1 MSFFVIAIPLNRFIM
16 TTQKSIRID
25 DFDYPLPDERI
36 AFYPKE
42 SRTTSKLLVYRRGSH
57 EITDND
63 FASLPDFL
71 TPDMMVVFND
81 SKVIHARLLVHNA
94 TGAAIEIFCLEPLLP
109 TTELTAAL
117 AQTGPVTWKCFV
129 GNAKRWK
136 QPLYFEVAVNGHN
149 LTVTAEKGRQVENA
163 FEVHFSWPD
172 RGVTFAEWVEAYGK
186 TPLPPY
192 IKRVAEKSDESRYQ
206 TVYAHYD
213 GSVAAPTAGLHFSK
227 ELLQEIENKG
237 IETEYVT
244 LHVGAGTFKPVTV
257 DTIGDHYMHDE
268 QVVIRHE
275 LVEHL
280 LRATNK
286 KIVAVGTTV
295 TRSLES
301 IFIIGAK
308 LYLGL
313 PNPLHVEQWE
323 VYENTDIQK
332 VEKENALNALIRYLD
347 ERQLDCVT
355 ASTQLMIVPS
365 YSFKMMDAI
374 ITNFHQPKSTLLLLI
389 SAYLG
394 DAWRDIYQH
403 ALSHDYRFL
412 SYGDANFYMD

>member
-1 MSFFVIAIPLNRFIM
+1 M
-16 TTQKSIRID
+16 TTQKNIRID

-42 SRTTSKLLVYRRGSH
+42 SRTTSKLLVYRRGNH
-57 EITDND
+57 EITDSN

-136 QPLYFEVAVNGHN
+136 QPLSFEVTVNGHN

-163 FEVHFSWPD
+163 FEVHFSWQD

-192 IKRVAEKSDESRYQ
+192 IKRQAETGDETRYQ

-227 ELLQEIENKG
+227 ELLQDIENKG

-244 LHVGAGTFKPVTV
+244 LHVGAGTFKPVTA

-268 QVVIRHE
+268 QIVIRHE

-280 LRATNK
+280 LRTTDK
-286 KIVAVGTTV
+286 RIVAVGTTV

-308 LYLGL
+308 LQLGL

-323 VYENTDIQK
+323 VYENPAISTVS
-332 VEKENALNALIRYLD
+332 VEDALKAILHFLD
-347 ERQLDCVT
+347 ENVLEYVT
-355 ASTQLMIVPS
+355 ASTCLMIVPS
-365 YSFKMMDAI
+365 YSFKMMRAI

-403 ALSHDYRFL
+403 ALSHEYRFL
-412 SYGDANFYMD
+412 SYGDANLYMD

>member
-1 MSFFVIAIPLNRFIM
+1 M
-16 TTQKSIRID
+16 TTQKNIRID

-42 SRTTSKLLVYRRGSH
+42 SRTTSKLLVYRRGNH
-57 EITDND
+57 EITDSN

-71 TPDMMVVFND
+71 TPDMMVVLND

-109 TTELTAAL
+109 TTELSAAL

-136 QPLYFEVAVNGHN
+136 QPLSFEVTVNGHN

-163 FEVHFSWPD
+163 FEVHFSWQD

-227 ELLQEIENKG
+227 ELLQDIENKG

-244 LHVGAGTFKPVTV
+244 LHVGAGTFKPVTA

-268 QVVIRHE
+268 QIVIRRE

-280 LRATNK
+280 LCTTDK

-308 LYLGL
+308 LQLGL

-323 VYENTDIQK
+323 VYENPAISTVS
-332 VEKENALNALIRYLD
+332 VEDALKAILHFLD
-347 ERQLDCVT
+347 EKGLEYVT
-355 ASTQLMIVPS
+355 ASTCLMIVPS
-365 YSFKMMDAI
+365 YSFKMMRAI

-403 ALSHDYRFL
+403 ALSHEYRFL

>member
-1 MSFFVIAIPLNRFIM
+1 M
-16 TTQKSIRID
+16 TTQKNIRID

-42 SRTTSKLLVYRRGSH
+42 SRTTSKLLVYRRGNH
-57 EITDND
+57 EITDSN

-109 TTELTAAL
+109 TTELSAAL

-136 QPLYFEVAVNGHN
+136 QPLSFEVAVNGHN

-163 FEVHFSWPD
+163 FEVHFSWQD

-192 IKRVAEKSDESRYQ
+192 IKRQAETGDETRYQ

-227 ELLQEIENKG
+227 ELLQDIENKG

-244 LHVGAGTFKPVTV
+244 LHVGAGTFKPVTA

-268 QVVIRHE
+268 QIVIRRE

-280 LRATNK
+280 LRTTDK
-286 KIVAVGTTV
+286 RIVAVGTTV

-308 LYLGL
+308 LQLGL

-323 VYENTDIQK
+323 VYENPAISTVS
-332 VEKENALNALIRYLD
+332 VEDALKAILHFLD
-347 ERQLDCVT
+347 ENVLEYVT
-355 ASTQLMIVPS
+355 ASTCLMIVPS
-365 YSFKMMDAI
+365 YSFKMMRAI

-403 ALSHDYRFL
+403 ALSHEYRFL
-412 SYGDANFYMD
+412 SYGDANLYMD

>member
-1 MSFFVIAIPLNRFIM
+1 M
-16 TTQKSIRID
+16 TPQKNIRID

-42 SRTTSKLLVYRRGSH
+42 SRTTSKLLVYRRVSH
-57 EITDND
+57 EITDSN
-63 FASLPDFL
+63 FAALPDFL

-94 TGAAIEIFCLEPLLP
+94 TGAAIEIFCLEPLRP

-136 QPLYFEVAVNGHN
+136 HPLDFEVMLNGRAVR
-149 LTVTAEKGRQVENA
+149 VTAEKGAQVENA
-163 FEVHFSWPD
+163 FEVAFSWDCPE
-172 RGVTFAEWVEAYGK
+172 VTFAEWVEAYGK

-192 IKRVAEKSDESRYQ
+192 IKRKAETGDETRYQ

-227 ELLQEIENKG
+227 ELLQDIENKG

-244 LHVGAGTFKPVTV
+244 LHVGAGTFKPVTA

-268 QVVIRHE
+268 QIVIRRE

-280 LRATNK
+280 LRSTDK

-308 LYLGL
+308 LQLGL

-323 VYENTDIQK
+323 VYENPAINTVS
-332 VEKENALNALIRYLD
+332 VEDALKAILHFLD
-347 ERQLDCVT
+347 EKGLEYVT
-355 ASTQLMIVPS
+355 ASTCLMIVPS
-365 YSFKMMDAI
+365 YSFKMMRAI

-394 DAWRDIYQH
+394 DAWRGIYQY

-412 SYGDANFYMD
+412 SYGDANLYMD

>member
-1 MSFFVIAIPLNRFIM
+1 M
-16 TTQKSIRID
+16 TTQKNIRID

-57 EITDND
+57 EITDSN

-136 QPLYFEVAVNGHN
+136 QPLSFEVTVNGHN
-149 LTVTAEKGRQVENA
+149 LTVTAKKGRQVENA
-163 FEVHFSWPD
+163 FEVHFSWQD

-192 IKRVAEKSDESRYQ
+192 IKRQAETGDETRYQ

-227 ELLQEIENKG
+227 ELLQDIENKG

-244 LHVGAGTFKPVTV
+244 LHVGAGTFKPVTA

-268 QVVIRHE
+268 QIVIRRE

-280 LRATNK
+280 LRTTDK
-286 KIVAVGTTV
+286 RIVAVGTTV

-308 LYLGL
+308 LQHGL

-323 VYENTDIQK
+323 VYENPAISTVS
-332 VEKENALNALIRYLD
+332 VEDALKAILHFLD
-347 ERQLDCVT
+347 EKGLEYVT
-355 ASTQLMIVPS
+355 ASTCLMIVPS
-365 YSFKMMDAI
+365 YSFKMMRAI

-403 ALSHDYRFL
+403 ALSHEYRFL
-412 SYGDANFYMD
+412 SYGDANLYMD

>member
-1 MSFFVIAIPLNRFIM
+1 M
-16 TTQKSIRID
+16 TTQKNIRID

-57 EITDND
+57 EITDCN
-63 FASLPDFL
+63 FAALPDFL

-109 TTELTAAL
+109 TTELSAAL

-136 QPLYFEVAVNGHN
+136 QPLSFEVTVNGHN

-163 FEVHFSWPD
+163 FEVHFSWQD

-192 IKRVAEKSDESRYQ
+192 IKRQAETGDETRYQ

-227 ELLQEIENKG
+227 ELLQDIENKG

-244 LHVGAGTFKPVTV
+244 LHVGAGTFKPVTA

-268 QVVIRHE
+268 QIVIRRE
-275 LVEHL
+275 LVDHL
-280 LRATNK
+280 LRTTDK

-308 LYLGL
+308 LQLGL

-323 VYENTDIQK
+323 VYENPAISAIS
-332 VEKENALNALIRYLD
+332 VEDALKAILHFLD
-347 ERQLDCVT
+347 EKGLEYVT
-355 ASTQLMIVPS
+355 ASTCLMIVPS
-365 YSFKMMDAI
+365 YSFKMMRAI

-403 ALSHDYRFL
+403 ALSHEYRFL
-412 SYGDANFYMD
+412 SYGDANLYMD

>member
-1 MSFFVIAIPLNRFIM
+1 M
-16 TTQKSIRID
+16 TTQKNIRID

-42 SRTTSKLLVYRRGSH
+42 SRTTSKLLVYRRGNH
-57 EITDND
+57 EITDSN

-94 TGAAIEIFCLEPLLP
+94 TGAAIEIFCLEPLAP
-109 TTELTAAL
+109 TTELSAAL

-136 QPLYFEVAVNGHN
+136 QPLSFEVTVNGHN

-163 FEVHFSWPD
+163 FEVHFSWQD

-192 IKRVAEKSDESRYQ
+192 IKRQAETGDETRYQ

-227 ELLQEIENKG
+227 ELLQDIENKG

-244 LHVGAGTFKPVTV
+244 LHVGAGTFKPVTA

-268 QVVIRHE
+268 QIVIRRE

-280 LRATNK
+280 LRTTDK
-286 KIVAVGTTV
+286 RIVAVGTTV

-308 LYLGL
+308 LQLGL

-323 VYENTDIQK
+323 VYENPAISTVS
-332 VEKENALNALIRYLD
+332 VEDALKAILHFLD
-347 ERQLDCVT
+347 EKGLEYVT
-355 ASTQLMIVPS
+355 ASTCLMIVPS
-365 YSFKMMDAI
+365 YSFKMMRAI

-403 ALSHDYRFL
+403 ALSHEYRFL
-412 SYGDANFYMD
+412 SYGDANLYMD

>member
-1 MSFFVIAIPLNRFIM
+1 M
-16 TTQKSIRID
+16 TTQKNIRID

-42 SRTTSKLLVYRRGSH
+42 SRTTSKLLVYRRGNH
-57 EITDND
+57 EITDSN

-94 TGAAIEIFCLEPLLP
+94 TGAAIEIFCLEPLAP
-109 TTELTAAL
+109 TTELSAAL

-136 QPLYFEVAVNGHN
+136 QPLSFEVTVNGHN

-163 FEVHFSWPD
+163 FEVHFSWQD

-192 IKRVAEKSDESRYQ
+192 IKRQAETGDETRYQ

-213 GSVAAPTAGLHFSK
+213 GSVAAPTAGHHFSK
-227 ELLQEIENKG
+227 ELLQDIENKG

-244 LHVGAGTFKPVTV
+244 LHVGAGTFKPVTA

-268 QVVIRHE
+268 QIVIRRE

-280 LRATNK
+280 LRTTDK
-286 KIVAVGTTV
+286 RIVAVGTTV

-308 LYLGL
+308 LQLGL

-323 VYENTDIQK
+323 VYENPAISTVS
-332 VEKENALNALIRYLD
+332 VEDALKAILHFLD
-347 ERQLDCVT
+347 EKGLEYVT
-355 ASTQLMIVPS
+355 ASTCLMIVPS
-365 YSFKMMDAI
+365 YSFKMMRAI

-403 ALSHDYRFL
+403 ALSHEYRFL
-412 SYGDANFYMD
+412 SYGDANLYMD

>member
-1 MSFFVIAIPLNRFIM
+1 M
-16 TTQKSIRID
+16 TTQKNIRID

-57 EITDND
+57 EITDSN

-109 TTELTAAL
+109 TTELSAAL

-136 QPLYFEVAVNGHN
+136 QPLSFEVTVNGHN

-163 FEVHFSWPD
+163 FEVHFSWQD

-192 IKRVAEKSDESRYQ
+192 IKRQAETGDETRYQ

-227 ELLQEIENKG
+227 ELLQDIENKG

-244 LHVGAGTFKPVTV
+244 LHVGAGTFKPVTA

-268 QVVIRHE
+268 QIVIRRE

-280 LRATNK
+280 LRTTDK
-286 KIVAVGTTV
+286 RIVAVGTTV

-308 LYLGL
+308 LQLGL

-323 VYENTDIQK
+323 VYENPAISTVS
-332 VEKENALNALIRYLD
+332 VEDALKAILHFLD
-347 ERQLDCVT
+347 EKGLEYVT
-355 ASTQLMIVPS
+355 ASTCLMIVPS
-365 YSFKMMDAI
+365 YSFKMMRAI

-403 ALSHDYRFL
+403 ALSHEYRFL
-412 SYGDANFYMD
+412 SYGDANLYMD

>member
-1 MSFFVIAIPLNRFIM
+1 M
-16 TTQKSIRID
+16 TTQKNIRID

-42 SRTTSKLLVYRRGSH
+42 SRTTSKLLVYRRGNH
-57 EITDND
+57 DITDSN
-63 FASLPDFL
+63 FAALPDFL

-94 TGAAIEIFCLEPLLP
+94 TGAAIEIFCLEPLAP
-109 TTELTAAL
+109 TTELSAAL

-136 QPLYFEVAVNGHN
+136 QPLSFEVMVNGHN
-149 LTVTAEKGRQVENA
+149 LTVTAEKGAQVENA

-192 IKRVAEKSDESRYQ
+192 IKRQAETGDETRYQ

-227 ELLQEIENKG
+227 ELLQDIENKG

-244 LHVGAGTFKPVTV
+244 LHVGAGTFKPVTA

-268 QVVIRHE
+268 QIVIRRE

-280 LRATNK
+280 LRTTDK
-286 KIVAVGTTV
+286 RIVAVGTTV

-308 LYLGL
+308 LQLGL

-323 VYENTDIQK
+323 VYENPAISTVS
-332 VEKENALNALIRYLD
+332 VEDALKAILHYLD
-347 ERQLDCVT
+347 EKGLEYVT
-355 ASTQLMIVPS
+355 ASTCLMIVPS
-365 YSFKMMDAI
+365 YSFKMMRAI

-403 ALSHDYRFL
+403 ALLHEYRFL
-412 SYGDANFYMD
+412 SYGDANLYMD

>member
-1 MSFFVIAIPLNRFIM
+1 M
-16 TTQKSIRID
+16 TTQKNIRID

-42 SRTTSKLLVYRRGSH
+42 SRTTSKLLVYRRGNH
-57 EITDND
+57 EITDSN

-71 TPDMMVVFND
+71 TPDMMVVLND

-109 TTELTAAL
+109 TTELSAAL

-136 QPLYFEVAVNGHN
+136 QPLSFEVTVNGHN

-163 FEVHFSWPD
+163 FEVHFSWQD

-192 IKRVAEKSDESRYQ
+192 IKRQAETGDETRYQ

-227 ELLQEIENKG
+227 ELLQDIENKG

-244 LHVGAGTFKPVTV
+244 LHVGAGTFKPVTA

-268 QVVIRHE
+268 QIVIRRE

-280 LRATNK
+280 LCTTDK

-308 LYLGL
+308 LQLGL

-323 VYENTDIQK
+323 VYENPAISTVS
-332 VEKENALNALIRYLD
+332 VEDALKAILHFLD
-347 ERQLDCVT
+347 EKGLEYVT
-355 ASTQLMIVPS
+355 ASTCLMIVPS
-365 YSFKMMDAI
+365 YSFKMMRAI

-403 ALSHDYRFL
+403 ALSHEYRFL

>member
-1 MSFFVIAIPLNRFIM
+1 M
-16 TTQKSIRID
+16 TTQKNIRID

-42 SRTTSKLLVYRRGSH
+42 SRTTSKLLVYRRGNH
-57 EITDND
+57 EITDSN

-94 TGAAIEIFCLEPLLP
+94 TGAAIEIFCLEPLAP
-109 TTELTAAL
+109 TTELSAAL

-136 QPLYFEVAVNGHN
+136 QPLSFEVTVNGHN

-163 FEVHFSWPD
+163 FEVHFSWQD

-192 IKRVAEKSDESRYQ
+192 IKRQAETGDETRYQ

-227 ELLQEIENKG
+227 ELLQDIENKG

-244 LHVGAGTFKPVTV
+244 LHVGAGTFKPVTA

-268 QVVIRHE
+268 QIVIRRE

-280 LRATNK
+280 LRTTDK
-286 KIVAVGTTV
+286 RIVAVGTTV

-308 LYLGL
+308 LQLGL

-323 VYENTDIQK
+323 VYENPAISTVS
-332 VEKENALNALIRYLD
+332 VEDALKAILHFLD
-347 ERQLDCVT
+347 EKGLEYVT
-355 ASTQLMIVPS
+355 ASTRLMIVPS
-365 YSFKMMDAI
+365 YSFKMMRAI

-389 SAYLG
+389 SADLG

-403 ALSHDYRFL
+403 ALSHEYRFL
-412 SYGDANFYMD
+412 SYGDANLYMD

>member
-1 MSFFVIAIPLNRFIM
+1 M
-16 TTQKSIRID
+16 TTQKNIRID

-42 SRTTSKLLVYRRGSH
+42 SRTTSKLLVYRRGNH
-57 EITDND
+57 EITDSN

-94 TGAAIEIFCLEPLLP
+94 TGAAIEIFCLEPLAP
-109 TTELTAAL
+109 TTELSAAL
-117 AQTGPVTWKCFV
+117 AQNGPVTWKCFV

-136 QPLYFEVAVNGHN
+136 QPLSFEVTVNGHN

-163 FEVHFSWPD
+163 FEVHFSWQD

-192 IKRVAEKSDESRYQ
+192 IKRQAETGDETRYQ

-227 ELLQEIENKG
+227 ELLQDIENKG

-244 LHVGAGTFKPVTV
+244 LHVGAGTFKPVTA

-268 QVVIRHE
+268 QIVIRRE

-280 LRATNK
+280 LCTTDK

-308 LYLGL
+308 LQLGL

-323 VYENTDIQK
+323 VYENPAIGTVS
-332 VEKENALNALIRYLD
+332 VEDALKAILLFLD
-347 ERQLDCVT
+347 EKGLEYVT
-355 ASTQLMIVPS
+355 ASTCLMIVPS
-365 YSFKMMDAI
+365 YSFKMMRAI

-403 ALSHDYRFL
+403 ALSHEYRFL
-412 SYGDANFYMD
+412 SYGDANLYMD

>member
-1 MSFFVIAIPLNRFIM
+1 M
-16 TTQKSIRID
+16 TTQKNIRID

-42 SRTTSKLLVYRRGSH
+42 SRTTSKLLVYHRGNH
-57 EITDND
+57 EIIDSN
-63 FASLPDFL
+63 FAALPDFL

-81 SKVIHARLLVHNA
+81 SKVIHARLLVKNA
-94 TGAAIEIFCLEPLLP
+94 TGAAIEIFCLEPLTP
-109 TTELTAAL
+109 TTELSAAL

-136 QPLYFEVAVNGHN
+136 QPLSFEVAVNGHN
-149 LTVTAEKGRQVENA
+149 LTVTAEKGRRVENA
-163 FEVHFSWPD
+163 FEVHFSWQD
-172 RGVTFAEWVEAYGK
+172 KGVSFAEWVEAYGK

-192 IKRVAEKSDESRYQ
+192 IKRQAETGDETRYQ

-227 ELLQEIENKG
+227 ELLQDIENKG

-244 LHVGAGTFKPVTV
+244 LHVGAGTFKPVTA

-268 QVVIRHE
+268 QIVIRRE

-280 LRATNK
+280 LRTTDK

-308 LYLGL
+308 LQLGL

-323 VYENTDIQK
+323 VYENPAISTVS
-332 VEKENALNALIRYLD
+332 VEDALKAILHFLD
-347 ERQLDCVT
+347 EKGLEYVT
-355 ASTQLMIVPS
+355 ASTCLMIVPS
-365 YSFKMMDAI
+365 YSFKMMRAI

-403 ALSHDYRFL
+403 ALSHEYRFL
-412 SYGDANFYMD
+412 SYGDANLYMD

>member
-1 MSFFVIAIPLNRFIM
+1 M
-16 TTQKSIRID
+16 TPQKNIRIE

-42 SRTTSKLLVYRRGSH
+42 SRTTSKLLVYQRGNKC
-57 EITDND
+57 ITDSD

-71 TPDMMVVFND
+71 SPDMMVVFND

-109 TTELTAAL
+109 TTEQTAAL

-136 QPLYFEVAVNGHN
+136 QPLSFEVELNGRQ
-149 LTVTAEKGRQVENA
+149 LTVMAEKGAQVENA
-163 FEVHFSWPD
+163 FEVAFSWND
-172 RGVTFAEWVEAYGK
+172 ASVTFAEWVEAYGK

-192 IKRVAEKSDESRYQ
+192 IKRMAEKADETRYQ

-227 ELLQEIENKG
+227 ELVKEIENKG
-237 IETEYVT
+237 VETDYVT
-244 LHVGAGTFKPVTV
+244 LHVGAGTFKPVTAEA
-257 DTIGDHYMHDE
+257 IGDHYMHDE
-268 QVVIRHE
+268 QIVIRRE
-275 LVEHL
+275 LLEHL
-280 LRATNK
+280 LASRQKT
-286 KIVAVGTTV
+286 IVAVGTTV

-301 IFIIGAK
+301 IFIMGAK
-308 LYLGL
+308 LHLGL

-323 VYENTDIQK
+323 VYENSDIQK
-332 VEKENALNALIRYLD
+332 VEKEDALKALLHYLD

-355 ASTQLMIVPS
+355 SSTCLMIVPS
-365 YSFKMMDAI
+365 YQFKMMGAI

-394 DAWRDIYQH
+394 DAWRDIYAH
-403 ALSHDYRFL
+403 ALSHGYRFL
-412 SYGDANFYMD
+412 SYGDANFYRG

>member
-1 MSFFVIAIPLNRFIM
+1 M
-16 TTQKSIRID
+16 TTQKNIRID

-42 SRTTSKLLVYRRGSH
+42 SRTTSKLLVYRRGNH
-57 EITDND
+57 EITDSN

-71 TPDMMVVFND
+71 TSDMMVVFND

-94 TGAAIEIFCLEPLLP
+94 TGAAIEIFCLEPLAP
-109 TTELTAAL
+109 TTELSAAL

-136 QPLYFEVAVNGHN
+136 QPLSFEVTVNGHN

-163 FEVHFSWPD
+163 FEVHFSWQD

-227 ELLQEIENKG
+227 ELLQDIENKG

-244 LHVGAGTFKPVTV
+244 LHVGAGTFKPVTA

-268 QVVIRHE
+268 QIVIRRE

-280 LRATNK
+280 LRTTDK
-286 KIVAVGTTV
+286 RIVAVGTTV

-308 LYLGL
+308 LQLGL

-323 VYENTDIQK
+323 VYENPAISTVS
-332 VEKENALNALIRYLD
+332 VEDALKAILHYLD
-347 ERQLDCVT
+347 EKGLECVT
-355 ASTQLMIVPS
+355 ASTCLMIVPS
-365 YSFKMMDAI
+365 YSFKMMRAI

-403 ALSHDYRFL
+403 ALSHEYRFL
-412 SYGDANFYMD
+412 SYGDANLYMD

>member
-1 MSFFVIAIPLNRFIM
+1 M
-16 TTQKSIRID
+16 TTQKNIRID

-57 EITDND
+57 EITDSN

-94 TGAAIEIFCLEPLLP
+94 TGAAIEIFCLEPLAP
-109 TTELTAAL
+109 TTELSSAL
-117 AQTGPVTWKCFV
+117 AQSGPVTWKCFV

-136 QPLYFEVAVNGHN
+136 QPLSFEVTVNGHN
-149 LTVTAEKGRQVENA
+149 LTVTAEKGGQVENA
-163 FEVHFSWPD
+163 FEVHFSWQD
-172 RGVTFAEWVEAYGK
+172 RGVNFAEWVEAYGK

-192 IKRVAEKSDESRYQ
+192 IKRQAETGDETRYQ

-244 LHVGAGTFKPVTV
+244 LHVGAGTFKPVTA

-268 QVVIRHE
+268 QIVIRRE

-280 LRATNK
+280 LRTTDK

-308 LYLGL
+308 LQLGL
-313 PNPLHVEQWE
+313 LNPLHVEQWE
-323 VYENTDIQK
+323 VYENPAISTVS
-332 VEKENALNALIRYLD
+332 VEDALKAILHFLEEKGLEY
-347 ERQLDCVT
+347 VT
-355 ASTQLMIVPS
+355 ASTCLMIVPS
-365 YSFKMMDAI
+365 YSFKMMRAI

-403 ALSHDYRFL
+403 ALSHEYRFL
-412 SYGDANFYMD
+412 SYGDANLYMD

>member
-1 MSFFVIAIPLNRFIM
+1 M
-16 TTQKSIRID
+16 TTQKNIRID

-57 EITDND
+57 EITDSN
-63 FASLPDFL
+63 FAALPDFL

-109 TTELTAAL
+109 TTELSAAL

-136 QPLYFEVAVNGHN
+136 QPLSFEVAVNGHN

-163 FEVHFSWPD
+163 FEVHFSWQD

-192 IKRVAEKSDESRYQ
+192 IKRQAETGDETRYQ

-227 ELLQEIENKG
+227 ELLQDIENKG

-244 LHVGAGTFKPVTV
+244 LHVGAGTFKPVTA

-268 QVVIRHE
+268 QIVIRRE

-280 LRATNK
+280 LRTTDK
-286 KIVAVGTTV
+286 RIVAVGTTV

-308 LYLGL
+308 LQLGL

-323 VYENTDIQK
+323 VYENPAISTVS
-332 VEKENALNALIRYLD
+332 VEDALKAILHFLD
-347 ERQLDCVT
+347 ENVLEYVT
-355 ASTQLMIVPS
+355 ASTCLMIVPS
-365 YSFKMMDAI
+365 YSFKMMRAI

-403 ALSHDYRFL
+403 ALSHEYRFL
-412 SYGDANFYMD
+412 SYGDANLYMD

>member
-1 MSFFVIAIPLNRFIM
+1 M

-42 SRTTSKLLVYRRGSH
+42 SRTTSKLLVYRRGNH
-57 EITDND
+57 EITDSN
-63 FASLPDFL
+63 FAALPDFL

-94 TGAAIEIFCLEPLLP
+94 TGAAIEIFCLEPLAP
-109 TTELTAAL
+109 TTELSAAL

-136 QPLYFEVAVNGHN
+136 QPLSFEVTVNGHN

-192 IKRVAEKSDESRYQ
+192 IKRQAETGDETRYQ

-227 ELLQEIENKG
+227 ELLQDIENKG

-244 LHVGAGTFKPVTV
+244 LHVGAGTFKPVTA

-268 QVVIRHE
+268 QIVIRRE

-280 LRATNK
+280 LCTTDK

-308 LYLGL
+308 LQLGL

-323 VYENTDIQK
+323 VYENPAISTVS
-332 VEKENALNALIRYLD
+332 VEDALKAILHFLD
-347 ERQLDCVT
+347 EKGLEYVT
-355 ASTQLMIVPS
+355 ASTCLMIVPS
-365 YSFKMMDAI
+365 YPFKMMRAI

-403 ALSHDYRFL
+403 ALSHEYRFL
-412 SYGDANFYMD
+412 SYGDANLYMD

>member
-1 MSFFVIAIPLNRFIM
+1 M
-16 TTQKSIRID
+16 TCLKNIRIE
-25 DFDYPLPDERI
+25 DFDYDLPDERI

-42 SRTTSKLLVYRRGSH
+42 SRTTSKLLVYQRGNKC
-57 EITDND
+57 ITDSD

-71 TPDMMVVFND
+71 SPDMMVVFND

-136 QPLYFEVAVNGHN
+136 HPLAFEVMLNGRAVR
-149 LTVTAEKGRQVENA
+149 VTAEKRAQVENA
-163 FEVHFSWPD
+163 FEVSFSWDCPE
-172 RGVTFAEWVEAYGK
+172 VTFAEWVEAYGK

-227 ELLQEIENKG
+227 ELVKEIEKKG
-237 IETEYVT
+237 IETDYVT
-244 LHVGAGTFKPVTV
+244 LHVGAGTFKPVTS
-257 DTIGDHYMHDE
+257 DTIGGHFMHDE
-268 QVVIRHE
+268 QIVIRRA

-280 LRATNK
+280 LRSSDK

-301 IFIIGAK
+301 LFIIGAK
-308 LYLGL
+308 LKLGIA
-313 PNPLHVEQWE
+313 NPLHVEQWE
-323 VYENTDIQK
+323 VYDNPEISAVS
-332 VEKENALNALIRYLD
+332 VEDALLSILHYLD
-347 ERQLDCVT
+347 ELGLDYVT
-355 ASTQLMIVPS
+355 ASTCLMIVPS
-365 YSFKMMDAI
+365 YQFKMMKAI
-374 ITNFHQPKSTLLLLI
+374 ITNFHQPQSTLLLLI

-394 DAWRDIYQH
+394 DAWRDIYAH
-403 ALSHDYRFL
+403 AIAHDYRFL
-412 SYGDANFYMD
+412 SYGDANFYLD

>member
-1 MSFFVIAIPLNRFIM
+1 M
-16 TTQKSIRID
+16 TTQKNIRID

-42 SRTTSKLLVYRRGSH
+42 SRTTSKLLVYRRGNH
-57 EITDND
+57 EITDSN

-94 TGAAIEIFCLEPLLP
+94 TGAAIEIFCLEPLAP
-109 TTELTAAL
+109 TTELSAAL

-136 QPLYFEVAVNGHN
+136 QPLSFEVTVNGHN

-163 FEVHFSWPD
+163 FEVHFSWQD

-192 IKRVAEKSDESRYQ
+192 IKRQAETGDETRYQ

-227 ELLQEIENKG
+227 ELLQDIENKG

-244 LHVGAGTFKPVTV
+244 LHVGAGTFKPVTA

-268 QVVIRHE
+268 QIVIRRE

-280 LRATNK
+280 LRTTDK
-286 KIVAVGTTV
+286 RIVAVGTTV

-308 LYLGL
+308 LQLGL

-323 VYENTDIQK
+323 VYENPAISTVS
-332 VEKENALNALIRYLD
+332 VEDALKAILHFLD
-347 ERQLDCVT
+347 EKGLEYVT
-355 ASTQLMIVPS
+355 ASTCLMIVPS
-365 YSFKMMDAI
+365 YSFKMMRAI

-394 DAWRDIYQH
+394 DAWRYIYQH
-403 ALSHDYRFL
+403 ALSH
-412 SYGDANFYMD
+412 

>member
-1 MSFFVIAIPLNRFIM
+1 M
-16 TTQKSIRID
+16 TTQKNIRID

-42 SRTTSKLLVYRRGSH
+42 SRTTSKLLVYRRVNH
-57 EITDND
+57 EITDSN

-94 TGAAIEIFCLEPLLP
+94 TGAAIEIFCLEPLAP
-109 TTELTAAL
+109 TTELSAAL

-136 QPLYFEVAVNGHN
+136 QPLSFEVSVNGHN

-163 FEVHFSWPD
+163 FEVHFSWQD

-192 IKRVAEKSDESRYQ
+192 IKRQAETGDETRYQ

-227 ELLQEIENKG
+227 ELLQDIENKG

-244 LHVGAGTFKPVTV
+244 LHVGAGTFKPVTA

-268 QVVIRHE
+268 QIVIRRE

-280 LRATNK
+280 LRTTDK
-286 KIVAVGTTV
+286 RIVAVGTTV

-308 LYLGL
+308 LQLGL

-323 VYENTDIQK
+323 VYENPAISTVS
-332 VEKENALNALIRYLD
+332 VEDALKAILHFLD
-347 ERQLDCVT
+347 EKGLEYVT
-355 ASTQLMIVPS
+355 ASTCLMIVPS
-365 YSFKMMDAI
+365 YSFKMMRAI

-403 ALSHDYRFL
+403 ALSHEYRFL
-412 SYGDANFYMD
+412 SYGDANLYMD

>member
-1 MSFFVIAIPLNRFIM
+1 M
-16 TTQKSIRID
+16 TTQKNIRID

-42 SRTTSKLLVYRRGSH
+42 SRTTSKLLVYRRGNH
-57 EITDND
+57 EITDSN

-71 TPDMMVVFND
+71 TSDMMVVFND

-94 TGAAIEIFCLEPLLP
+94 TGAAIEIFCLEPLAP
-109 TTELTAAL
+109 TTELSAAL

-136 QPLYFEVAVNGHN
+136 QPLSFEVTVNGHN

-192 IKRVAEKSDESRYQ
+192 IKRQAETGDETRYQ

-227 ELLQEIENKG
+227 ELLQDIENKG

-244 LHVGAGTFKPVTV
+244 LHVGAGTFKPVTA

-268 QVVIRHE
+268 QIVIRRE

-280 LRATNK
+280 LCTTDK

-308 LYLGL
+308 LQLGL

-323 VYENTDIQK
+323 VYENPAISTVS
-332 VEKENALNALIRYLD
+332 VEDALKAILHFLD
-347 ERQLDCVT
+347 EKGLEYVT
-355 ASTQLMIVPS
+355 ASTCLMIVPS
-365 YSFKMMDAI
+365 YSFKMMRAI

-403 ALSHDYRFL
+403 ALSHEYRFL
-412 SYGDANFYMD
+412 SYGDANLYMD

>member
-1 MSFFVIAIPLNRFIM
+1 M
-16 TTQKSIRID
+16 TTQKNIRID

-42 SRTTSKLLVYRRGSH
+42 SRTTSKLLVYHRGSH
-57 EITDND
+57 EITDSN
-63 FASLPDFL
+63 FAALPDFL

-94 TGAAIEIFCLEPLLP
+94 TGAAIEIFCLEPLAP
-109 TTELTAAL
+109 TTELSAAL

-136 QPLYFEVAVNGHN
+136 QPLSFEVAVNGHN

-163 FEVHFSWPD
+163 FEVHFSWQD

-192 IKRVAEKSDESRYQ
+192 IKRQAETGDETRYQ

-227 ELLQEIENKG
+227 ELLQDIENKG

-244 LHVGAGTFKPVTV
+244 LHVGAGTFKPVTA

-268 QVVIRHE
+268 QIVIRRE

-280 LRATNK
+280 LRTTDK
-286 KIVAVGTTV
+286 RIVAVGTTV

-308 LYLGL
+308 LQLGL

-323 VYENTDIQK
+323 VYENPAISTVS
-332 VEKENALNALIRYLD
+332 VEDALKAILHFLD
-347 ERQLDCVT
+347 EKGLEYVT
-355 ASTQLMIVPS
+355 ASTCLMIVPS
-365 YSFKMMDAI
+365 YSFKMMRAI

-403 ALSHDYRFL
+403 ALSHEYRFL
-412 SYGDANFYMD
+412 SYGDANLYMD

>member
-1 MSFFVIAIPLNRFIM
+1 M
-16 TTQKSIRID
+16 TTQKNIRID

-42 SRTTSKLLVYRRGSH
+42 SRTTSKLLVYRRGNH
-57 EITDND
+57 EITDSN

-136 QPLYFEVAVNGHN
+136 QPLSFEVTVNGHN

-163 FEVHFSWPD
+163 FEVHFSWQD

-192 IKRVAEKSDESRYQ
+192 IKRQAETGDETRYQ

-227 ELLQEIENKG
+227 ELLQDIENKG

-244 LHVGAGTFKPVTV
+244 LHVGAGTFKPVTA

-268 QVVIRHE
+268 QIVIRRE

-280 LRATNK
+280 LRSTDK

-308 LYLGL
+308 LQLGL
-313 PNPLHVEQWE
+313 SNPLHVEQWE
-323 VYENTDIQK
+323 VYENPAISTVS
-332 VEKENALNALIRYLD
+332 VEDALKAILHFLD
-347 ERQLDCVT
+347 EKGLEYVT
-355 ASTQLMIVPS
+355 ASTCLMIVPS
-365 YSFKMMDAI
+365 YSFKMMRAI

-403 ALSHDYRFL
+403 ALSHEYRFL
-412 SYGDANFYMD
+412 SYGDANLYMD

>member
-1 MSFFVIAIPLNRFIM
+1 M
-16 TTQKSIRID
+16 TTQKNIRID

-42 SRTTSKLLVYRRGSH
+42 SRTTSKLLVYRRGNH
-57 EITDND
+57 EITDSN

-94 TGAAIEIFCLEPLLP
+94 TGAAIEIFCLEPLAP
-109 TTELTAAL
+109 TTELSAAL

-136 QPLYFEVAVNGHN
+136 QPLSFEVSVNGHN

-163 FEVHFSWPD
+163 FEVHFSWQD

-192 IKRVAEKSDESRYQ
+192 IKRQAETGDETRYQ

-227 ELLQEIENKG
+227 ELLQDIENKG

-244 LHVGAGTFKPVTV
+244 LHVGAGTFKPVTA

-308 LYLGL
+308 LQLGL

-323 VYENTDIQK
+323 VYENPAISTVS
-332 VEKENALNALIRYLD
+332 VEDALKAILHFLD
-347 ERQLDCVT
+347 EKGLEYVT
-355 ASTQLMIVPS
+355 ASTCLMIVPS
-365 YSFKMMDAI
+365 YSFKMMRAI

-403 ALSHDYRFL
+403 ALSHEYRFL
-412 SYGDANFYMD
+412 SYGDANLYMD

>member
-1 MSFFVIAIPLNRFIM
+1 M
-16 TTQKSIRID
+16 TTQKNIRID

-42 SRTTSKLLVYRRGSH
+42 SRTTSKLLVYHRGSH
-57 EITDND
+57 EITDSN

-94 TGAAIEIFCLEPLLP
+94 TGAAIEIFCLEPLAP
-109 TTELTAAL
+109 TTELSAAL
-117 AQTGPVTWKCFV
+117 AQTVPVTWKCFV

-136 QPLYFEVAVNGHN
+136 QPLSFEVAVNGHN

-163 FEVHFSWPD
+163 FEVHFSWQD

-192 IKRVAEKSDESRYQ
+192 IKRQAETGDETRYQ

-227 ELLQEIENKG
+227 ELLQDIENKG

-244 LHVGAGTFKPVTV
+244 LHVGAGTFKPVTA

-268 QVVIRHE
+268 QIVIRRE

-280 LRATNK
+280 LCTTDK

-308 LYLGL
+308 LQLGL

-323 VYENTDIQK
+323 VYENPAISTVS
-332 VEKENALNALIRYLD
+332 VEDALKAILHFLD
-347 ERQLDCVT
+347 EKGLEYVT
-355 ASTQLMIVPS
+355 ASTCLMIVPS
-365 YSFKMMDAI
+365 YSFKMMRAI

-403 ALSHDYRFL
+403 ALSHEYRFL
-412 SYGDANFYMD
+412 SYGDANLYMD

>member
-1 MSFFVIAIPLNRFIM
+1 M
-16 TTQKSIRID
+16 TTQKNIRID
-25 DFDYPLPDERI
+25 DFDYPMPDERI

-57 EITDND
+57 EITDSN
-63 FASLPDFL
+63 FAALPDFL

-109 TTELTAAL
+109 TTELSAAL

-136 QPLYFEVAVNGHN
+136 QPLSFEVSVNGHN
-149 LTVTAEKGRQVENA
+149 LTVTAEKGAQVENA
-163 FEVHFSWPD
+163 FEVHFHWQD

-227 ELLQEIENKG
+227 ELLQDIENKG

-244 LHVGAGTFKPVTV
+244 LHVGAGTFKPVTA

-268 QVVIRHE
+268 QIVIRRE

-280 LRATNK
+280 LCTTDK

-308 LYLGL
+308 LQLGL

-323 VYENTDIQK
+323 VYENPAISTVS
-332 VEKENALNALIRYLD
+332 VEDALKAILHFLD
-347 ERQLDCVT
+347 EKGLEYVT
-355 ASTQLMIVPS
+355 ASTCLMIVPS
-365 YSFKMMDAI
+365 YSFKMMRAI

-403 ALSHDYRFL
+403 ALSHEYRFL
-412 SYGDANFYMD
+412 SYGDANLYMD